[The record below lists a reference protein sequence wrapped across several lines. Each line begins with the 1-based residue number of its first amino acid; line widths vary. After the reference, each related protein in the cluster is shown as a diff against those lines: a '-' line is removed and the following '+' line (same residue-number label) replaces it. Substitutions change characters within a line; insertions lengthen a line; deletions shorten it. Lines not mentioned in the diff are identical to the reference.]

1 MLIRLQNIYDC
12 FFPLQLQKVEYIV
25 QNKLDVERFETS
37 IFQKV
42 ISESYYHDISE
53 QFYCL
58 KDFKQ
63 IQPIIV
69 QDMGHVTDID
79 QSES

>member
-1 MLIRLQNIYDC
+1 MEHL
-12 FFPLQLQKVEYIV
+12 V

-42 ISESYYHDISE
+42 ISESYYHDIFQSK
-53 QFYCL
+53 FYCL
-58 KDFKQ
+58 KDGKQ
-63 IQPIIV
+63 IQPIMV
-69 QDMGHVTDID
+69 QDMGHVTNID